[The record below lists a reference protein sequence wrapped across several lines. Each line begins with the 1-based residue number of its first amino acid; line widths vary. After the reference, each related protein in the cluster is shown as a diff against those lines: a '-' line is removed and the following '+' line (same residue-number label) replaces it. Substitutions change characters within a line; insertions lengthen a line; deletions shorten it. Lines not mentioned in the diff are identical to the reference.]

1 MKEKEK
7 KQTKQTKQT
16 HQYSIGA
23 IEEKNYLFPPTEE
36 TIKKYLIRK
45 AYSRNQGI
53 FFLKRH
59 LKRKPIKI
67 TFVRDLGPYTEEDER
82 RDRKI
87 KRIFRVISYGAEK
100 RKIEVD
106 LYGGITIYTSNQF
119 GSPVKVTFRLDKL
132 NKIYIQEI
140 VFLGRD
146 RLEDVEAEQR
156 LTREEYLNC
165 ISIAEMLLKTYT

>member
-7 KQTKQTKQT
+7 KVT
-16 HQYSIGA
+16 HRYLIGA
-23 IEEKNYLFPPTEE
+23 IEEKNYLFLPPEII
-36 TIKKYLIRK
+36 IKKYLIRK

-87 KRIFRVISYGAEK
+87 KRIFRVISYGTEK

-106 LYGGITIYTSNQF
+106 LYGGCTIYTVNQF
-119 GSPVKVTFRLDKL
+119 NSPIKITFRL
-132 NKIYIQEI
+132 NKFNKPYIQEI
-140 VFLGRD
+140 IFLGRD
-146 RLEDVEAEQR
+146 RLEDTTAEGR
-156 LTREEYLNC
+156 LTKEEYLNC
-165 ISIAEMLLKTYT
+165 LSIAETLLKTHT

>member
-1 MKEKEK
+1 MKVKEK
-7 KQTKQTKQT
+7 KVK
-16 HQYSIGA
+16 HRYLIGA
-23 IEEKNYLFPPTEE
+23 IEEKNYLFSPEE
-36 TIKKYLIRK
+36 EIIKKYLVRK
-45 AYSRNQGI
+45 AYSRNQAI

-59 LKRKPIKI
+59 LKKKAIKV
-67 TFVRDLGPYTEEDER
+67 TFVRDLGIYAEEDEK
-82 RDRKI
+82 RD
-87 KRIFRVISYGAEK
+87 KRVKRLFRVLLDGIEK
-100 RKIEVD
+100 RKIGVD